1 MDQEISWSLSKDRY
15 EEPVSEHFITA
26 DLDGDYIFGEDPGDV
41 VVTDPDTS
49 VLVMERGS
57 VRASAHDFCSG
68 RGVYLAGLT
77 WSTANSRLLHRA
89 IMWAAHAEDQWES
102 VLSSSNPDVEVA
114 WYPESALAFVYNDA
128 DAPRSSEISGQG
140 GQILV
145 ELAAGEGRWV
155 DWGNGQLL

>member
-15 EEPVSEHFITA
+15 DEVVPGHFITA
-26 DLDGDYIFGEDPGDV
+26 DLDGDYVFGEDPGDV

-77 WSTANSRLLHRA
+77 WSTA
-89 IMWAAHAEDQWES
+89 
-102 VLSSSNPDVEVA
+102 
-114 WYPESALAFVYNDA
+114 
-128 DAPRSSEISGQG
+128 
-140 GQILV
+140 
-145 ELAAGEGRWV
+145 
-155 DWGNGQLL
+155 